1 MNAASALHRRLVR
14 VLLFAAAAVLCACSP
29 DGPKFLASDITGASF
44 GRDFALVDANGTPR
58 TLADYRGKA
67 VVLFFGYTQCPD
79 VCPTTMAEMK
89 EVLRKLGPADAAK
102 VQVLFV
108 TIDPERDTQAL
119 LAQYVPAFDPS
130 FIGLRGDLEAT
141 AKIAKDFKVFYQKV
155 PGKTPGSY
163 TMDHTAG
170 SYVYDPQGC
179 LRLFVRHAPPDTD
192 ASQSTDWLVSDI
204 RILLNTTKPDPS
216 SSVCKT
222 KQEAAAAPSKGS

>member
-1 MNAASALHRRLVR
+1 MSHRRLTVP
-14 VLLFAAAAVLCACSP
+14 LLKALLLAAALL
-29 DGPKFLASDITGASF
+29 LAGCDDKPSFHNTDVTGLEYA
-44 GRDFALVDANGTPR
+44 RDFKLTDHTGKPR
-58 TLADYRGKA
+58 TLADFRGK
-67 VVLFFGYTQCPD
+67 VVSIFFGYTQCPD

-141 AKIAKDFKVFYQKV
+141 AKTAKDFKVFYQKV